1 MQLVERPTC
10 DRLIAGSN
18 PTRATP
24 LWCGRRL
31 RSQTPWLI
39 NKYALEPKFCRCR
52 LNRRRE
58 NMIAGKQG
66 TIFKTFTAWNK
77 VMKKCFNSMQELMFF
92 IRNMTEKAKPI
103 IATLLAQNADL
114 FYAFWFSRKQSL
126 KGRLGSNGTSLSRFF
141 KAWYI
146 K

>member
-18 PTRATP
+18 PTSAMP

-92 IRNMTEKAKPI
+92 IGNMTEKAKPI

-126 KGRLGSNGTSLSRFF
+126 KGRLGSNGTSLSRFS